1 MDHNKSR
8 YIYFAPSVPNL
19 SQTPSLRGAGALQ
32 HAEDRKSNSTQ
43 SWLTAHRGREMPPAP
58 GTPEVLWISY
68 EFPMESTLTI
78 KFRGAEAELLDRLV
92 RSGLF
97 ATKSEAVRSAL
108 VKYGADLG
116 LLRAKD
122 LRAALETVQRRRVTE
137 AQPRKDVKKAE
148 DAD

>member
-1 MDHNKSR
+1 
-8 YIYFAPSVPNL
+8 
-19 SQTPSLRGAGALQ
+19 
-32 HAEDRKSNSTQ
+32 
-43 SWLTAHRGREMPPAP
+43 
-58 GTPEVLWISY
+58 
-68 EFPMESTLTI
+68 MESSLTI

-97 ATKSEAVRSAL
+97 ATKSEAVRAAL

-122 LRAALETVQRRRVTE
+122 LWTALKASPRRRVPLE
-137 AQPRKDVKKAE
+137 RLRKDVRKAE